1 MEVFKPGL
9 YIDFMAARKYCFTG
23 SLIAVTVA
31 LVSLFFPGPNYGID
45 FKGGTEIEL
54 AFNDKVDAA
63 ELRGA
68 VTSLGYSSPDIV
80 SVEGNKNQYIVR
92 VIEVTTLNPAQV
104 DKMRDKLASR
114 LADVK
119 LEELKA
125 SPGGDKVSIRL
136 SNAIEPSVIQQELES
151 AGIQVRGVSSFG
163 KQDDHRYEARLEGV
177 ADKLVSGLRQKLGAR
192 VPEAALR
199 VEWVG
204 PKAGEKL
211 RDSAIKA
218 MLYAIALIMVYVGL
232 RFDLRFA
239 PGGIVAL
246 IHDVMFTL
254 GVYVLIRKEINMTT
268 VTALLT
274 VIGYSINDTIVIYDR
289 IRENMKHMR
298 DASLAHLINLSTSQT
313 ISRTLITSSVTML
326 SIIPFMIWGT
336 PAVRDIVFALLVGM
350 VSGVYST
357 VYIAAPI
364 TEWMDTRFFKKA

>member
-9 YIDFMAARKYCFTG
+9 FIDFMAARKYCFTASFIG
-23 SLIAVTVA
+23 VTA
-31 LVSLFFPGPNYGID
+31 AIISLFYPGPKYGID

-54 AFNDKVDAA
+54 AFNGKVDIA

-68 VTSLGYSSPDIV
+68 ITSLGYSSPDIV
-80 SVEGNKNQYIVR
+80 SVAGDNNQYIVR
-92 VIEVTTLNPAQV
+92 VIEVTTLSPAQV
-104 DKMRDKLASR
+104 DKIRNQLASH
-114 LADVK
+114 LTDVK

-125 SPGGDKVSIRL
+125 SPGGDKISMRL
-136 SNAIEPSVIQQELES
+136 SKAVEPSAIEQGLES
-151 AGIQVRGVSSFG
+151 AGVQVHGVSSFG
-163 KQDDHRYEARLEGV
+163 RQEDHRYEARLEGV

-239 PGGIVAL
+239 PGGIIAL

-254 GVYVLIRKEINMTT
+254 GVYVLLRKEINMTT

-274 VIGYSINDTIVIYDR
+274 VVGYSINDTIVIYDR

-298 DASLAHLINLSTSQT
+298 EASLGHLINLSTSQT
-313 ISRTLITSSVTML
+313 ISRTIITSGVTML
-326 SIIPFMIWGT
+326 SIMPFMIWGT